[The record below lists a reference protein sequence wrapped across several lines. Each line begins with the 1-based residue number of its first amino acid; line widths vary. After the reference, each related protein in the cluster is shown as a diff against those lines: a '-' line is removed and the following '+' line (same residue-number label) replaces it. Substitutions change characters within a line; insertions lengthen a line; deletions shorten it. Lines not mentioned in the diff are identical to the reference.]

1 MSVMF
6 MLLQKLTFDGKFQI
20 CQILLL
26 PTDSFLIRPYLM
38 NLNGK
43 YTEQPVEINTIFGEG
58 ARRYCFQ
65 RSFMSLLRDALTEL
79 LTIKMEMV
87 AGCRIHFAEE
97 YT

>member
-43 YTEQPVEINTIFGEG
+43 YTKQPVEINTIFGKVLEDIISKDHLCH
-58 ARRYCFQ
+58 Y
-65 RSFMSLLRDALTEL
+65 
-79 LTIKMEMV
+79 
-87 AGCRIHFAEE
+87 FA
-97 YT
+97 TH